1 MRSLNNFCFDL
12 ILERFVDHYFLGD
25 DSPEINTPFPSPPPP
40 PPKKKKK
47 KKKYIY
53 KRINNINNNKNTTV
67 RTKTQ
72 SSSVKRHR
80 TDSTALIRFSWRTI
94 YRFSPVDNAENSV
107 WAPHGSKREKR
118 KKEKSPSEH
127 RAPHT
132 VGGVPS
138 LLRYA
143 GVPGMCLSSRFVSVI
158 PKPLMNRVKRL
169 APKVFGR
176 PVNTQSPQ
184 GE

>member
-12 ILERFVDHYFLGD
+12 ILERFVDHCFLGD
-25 DSPEINTPFPSPPPP
+25 DSPEINTPLPSPPPP
-40 PPKKKKK
+40 TPPKKK
-47 KKKYIY
+47 Y
-53 KRINNINNNKNTTV
+53 KIKQYQQQQKHNSNNKHSELARKETSTN
-67 RTKTQ
+67 
-72 SSSVKRHR
+72 
-80 TDSTALIRFSWRTI
+80 STALIRFSWRTI

-107 WAPHGSKREKR
+107 WTPHGSKRKKR

-138 LLRYA
+138 LSRYA
-143 GVPGMCLSSRFVSVI
+143 GVPGMCLSARFVSVI
-158 PKPLMNRVKRL
+158 PKPLMNRLKRL
-169 APKVFGR
+169 ALKVFGR